1 MMLTSLIITVTVTI
15 MITDTNRPQAVTA
28 RPRWLVLGTVLLA
41 QLMLVLD
48 ATVVNVAL
56 PVIQQDLHLPEA
68 RLTWIS
74 NSYLIGFGGLL
85 LLFGRLGDLVGRR
98 RIFLAGLTV
107 FTLASAACGLAG
119 SEGQLIAARFIQ
131 GGGAAAASSVVLAI
145 IATEFPEPAE
155 RAKAMSGYMFV
166 SVSGG
171 SIGLL
176 LGGVLTQ
183 AIDWHWI
190 FLINVPVGIVAV
202 PLARTVLRETA
213 APGLGEGLD
222 VLGALLIT
230 GAAMTGIYAVVE
242 AAVHSVTS
250 LDVLAPAVAAVTAL
264 SLFLLLEARLSNP
277 LMPLRILR
285 IRSLMAT
292 SLVRLFMVMG
302 LFGVFFFGVLEL
314 SAILHFG
321 PVRIG
326 LAFLPM
332 TLVVAALSLGATARL
347 LARFGPLPVLLT
359 GLALVALS
367 LESFA
372 SFGTSTS
379 YWPQMFLTYALLGLG
394 AGLTFLPLLT
404 LAMSDVPAAD
414 AGLGSAIVS
423 LSLQLSAAVDV
434 AFLGTVASHRTEDL
448 ARTEAPLAA
457 LVGGYQRALGVAA
470 GAVLVGLALAA
481 VLLRPRGDAPVAVAV
496 AESGD

>member
-1 MMLTSLIITVTVTI
+1 MLTPVIVTGTVMI
-15 MITDTNRPQAVTA
+15 MITDTNRKPASSV
-28 RPRWLVLGTVLLA
+28 RPRWLVLGAVLLA

-68 RLTWIS
+68 RLTWIT

-107 FTLASAACGLAG
+107 FTLASAACGLANG
-119 SEGQLIAARFIQ
+119 EGQLIVARFVQ
-131 GGGAAAASSVVLAI
+131 GSGAAAASSVVLAI
-145 IATEFPEPAE
+145 IATEFPLPAE

-171 SIGLL
+171 SLGLL

-183 AIDWHWI
+183 ALDWHWI

-222 VLGALLIT
+222 VLGAILVT

-250 LDVLAPAVAAVTAL
+250 LQVVGPAVTAVAAL
-264 SLFLLLEARLSNP
+264 GLFLLLESRIANP

-292 SLVRLFMVMG
+292 SVVRLFMVMG

-314 SAILHFG
+314 STMLHLD

-347 LARFGPLPVLLT
+347 LARFGALPVLLT

-372 SFGTSTS
+372 SMGTTTS

-404 LAMSDVPAAD
+404 IAMSDVPAAD

-423 LSLQLSAAVDV
+423 LSLQLSAAVGV
-434 AFLGTVASHRTEDL
+434 AFLGTVASNRTAEL
-448 ARTEAPLAA
+448 ARTEPPLEA

-470 GAVLVGLALAA
+470 
-481 VLLRPRGDAPVAVAV
+481 RP
-496 AESGD
+496 